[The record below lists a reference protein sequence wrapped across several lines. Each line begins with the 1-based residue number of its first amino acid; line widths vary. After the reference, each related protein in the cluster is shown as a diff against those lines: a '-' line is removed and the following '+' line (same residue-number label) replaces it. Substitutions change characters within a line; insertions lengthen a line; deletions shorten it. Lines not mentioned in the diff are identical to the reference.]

1 MNSPNE
7 KLSRPRRWSPLAVVA
22 LPALLVLALDPRSAT
37 AGPPKAGKSVQSKRK
52 AAEPAEPK
60 LEVRKTINQID
71 GLTVEE
77 LEDGTTI
84 LRLLGNVE
92 PTFNVYRLSDPD
104 RLVVDVSKSE
114 RGKAVPHV
122 PVDSWAVGR
131 VTISS
136 VEEHYSKLARRLH
149 PK

>member
-7 KLSRPRRWSPLAVVA
+7 KLSRPRRWSPLTVVA
-22 LPALLVLALDPRSAT
+22 LPALLVLALDPRSAA
-37 AGPPKAGKSVQSKRK
+37 AGPPKAGKSAQSKRK

-84 LRLLGNVE
+84 LRGPVGDQAALHGLIQRVRDLGLTLVE
-92 PTFNVYRLSDPD
+92 VILEEPD
-104 RLVVDVSKSE
+104 QPGDAAS
-114 RGKAVPHV
+114 
-122 PVDSWAVGR
+122 
-131 VTISS
+131 
-136 VEEHYSKLARRLH
+136 
-149 PK
+149 